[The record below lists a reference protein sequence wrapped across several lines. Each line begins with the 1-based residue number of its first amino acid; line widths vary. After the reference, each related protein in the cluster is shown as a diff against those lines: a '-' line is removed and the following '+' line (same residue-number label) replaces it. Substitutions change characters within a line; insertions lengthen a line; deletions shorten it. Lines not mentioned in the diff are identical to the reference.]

1 MSNAAFV
8 IADDHAVTIANDNC
22 DFRYRASREYVPV
35 GVQVAARTIRDR
47 EVQILVEDGFVEFM
61 IGGATAIA
69 LPGDFVRV
77 PAGVVHAWRNTGDT
91 DAHLLR
97 RTVSPR
103 PARRALRVG
112 FAA

>member
-1 MSNAAFV
+1 MSNVAFV
-8 IADDHAVTIANDNC
+8 IADDHAAVIANDDC
-22 DFRYRASREYVPV
+22 DFRYRASRECVPV
-35 GVQVAARTIRDR
+35 GVQVAARVVADR
-47 EVQILVEDGFVEFM
+47 EVQILVEDGYIEFM

-77 PAGVVHAWRNTGDT
+77 PAGVVHAWRNADDT
-91 DAHLLR
+91 DAHLLK
-97 RTVSPR
+97 RTVSPS

>member
-8 IADDHAVTIANDNC
+8 IADDHASRVANDNC
-22 DFRYRASREYVPV
+22 DFRYRAIRECVPV
-35 GVQVAARTIRDR
+35 GVQVAARCVAAR

-61 IGGATAIA
+61 IAGATAIA

-77 PAGVVHAWRNTGDT
+77 PAGVVHAWRNAGDAE
-91 DAHLLR
+91 AHLLA
-97 RTVSPR
+97 RTVSPQ
-103 PARRALRVG
+103 PAKRGRRVG